1 MTETMKQKFS
11 TAKSSLIAAE
21 QFLSESFSIIQAQGT
36 KIKSEA
42 EEVLGIHRNASEAMT
57 KQLGELEETQ
67 QITQENLV
75 KWEEEESNLLAN
87 HKTAE
92 DQLILLQ
99 HMAESRLLQ
108 LTTAIMKF
116 ESETKKVQE
125 RNYALVDQIEIG
137 LQKVIEQNLS
147 C

>member
-1 MTETMKQKFS
+1 M
-11 TAKSSLIAAE
+11 
-21 QFLSESFSIIQAQGT
+21 
-36 KIKSEA
+36 
-42 EEVLGIHRNASEAMT
+42 
-57 KQLGELEETQ
+57 
-67 QITQENLV
+67 

-137 LQKVIEQNLS
+137 LQKVIE
-147 C
+147 